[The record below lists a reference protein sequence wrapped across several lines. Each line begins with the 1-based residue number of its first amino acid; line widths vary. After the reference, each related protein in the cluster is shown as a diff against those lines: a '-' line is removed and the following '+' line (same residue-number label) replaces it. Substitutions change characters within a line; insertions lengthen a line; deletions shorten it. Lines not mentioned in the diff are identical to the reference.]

1 MHSACLLFQI
11 LLIFKNPCPACQS
24 SLVKTRP
31 LTKSLL
37 RRRIPVMSF
46 KSSQTK
52 KSLKPGIRV
61 IFSSIYGRVN
71 MYAASQAPG
80 EKRKKRDCEYYH

>member
-1 MHSACLLFQI
+1 
-11 LLIFKNPCPACQS
+11 
-24 SLVKTRP
+24 
-31 LTKSLL
+31 
-37 RRRIPVMSF
+37 MSF

-80 EKRKKRDCEYYH
+80 ERGKNEVVSIIINPDA